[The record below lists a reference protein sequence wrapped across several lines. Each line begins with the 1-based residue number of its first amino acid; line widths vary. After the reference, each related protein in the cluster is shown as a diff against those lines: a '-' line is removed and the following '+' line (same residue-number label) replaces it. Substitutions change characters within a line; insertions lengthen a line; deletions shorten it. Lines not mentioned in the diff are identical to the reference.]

1 MASFGERMSRAYW
14 TMSMGMDRYKAS
26 TSSESCQ
33 RRGPRDDTG
42 TQPRGLVRPTPPE
55 MPTTAHHRP
64 VAVEGDRGPP
74 RRPEKEPT
82 TTTNTTTTK
91 KKGPPTAATRTT
103 SKKIVKNKASMDLA
117 GTEKELEDE
126 CSFLFLEM

>member
-14 TMSMGMDRYKAS
+14 TMSMGMECYKAS

-33 RRGPRDDTG
+33 RRGVRDDTG
-42 TQPRGLVRPTPPE
+42 TQPHGLVRPIPPE

-64 VAVEGDRGPP
+64 VVVEGDRGPP
-74 RRPEKEPT
+74 RRPEKEPS
-82 TTTNTTTTK
+82 TTTTK